1 MPAACL
7 LTPECSPGPSP
18 SEGNGGAG
26 RDSEEDSRDDQ
37 RPGMATALEEL
48 GWLEEAA

>member
-1 MPAACL
+1 MPDMCL

-26 RDSEEDSRDDQ
+26 GDSKENSRDDQ
-37 RPGMATALEEL
+37 RPGMALVLEEL
-48 GWLEEAA
+48 GWLERAA